1 MDSSPCTTYRQPHN
15 ENVTLGTT
23 WRMAKQ
29 PLYDNNSLRQTSR
42 AAPNAGMGGHT
53 LPLLTVADPVIGS
66 LLTESLSCVVEWV
79 RVGGFKNKK
88 RKGSLSQNGRGQE
101 HFKETTITL
110 NDML

>member
-23 WRMAKQ
+23 WRMAKH
-29 PLYDNNSLRQTSR
+29 PLHDNSSLRQTSR

-66 LLTESLSCVVEWV
+66 LLTGSLSCVVEWV
-79 RVGGFKNKK
+79 RVGGFKNRK
-88 RKGSLSQNGRGQE
+88 RNGVLEPKWSRTDA
-101 HFKETTITL
+101 FKETTL
-110 NDML
+110 NDK